1 MNEIL
6 NILGMVLLL
15 IGGIFL
21 FLGGLGIFRMPD
33 TYNRLQAGTKATTL
47 GGMSVILSIGI
58 LQPEWFVKALVLV
71 IFIALSNPISSHA
84 LAHANYKRGNKP
96 FLKGGPEY
104 DQYRQVYE
112 KKEEEKAEDNT
123 TEKVKKEETA

>member
-6 NILGMVLLL
+6 TVIGMVLML

-58 LQPEWFVKALVLV
+58 LEPGWFVKTLVLV

-84 LAHANYKRGNKP
+84 LARANYKRKNFP

-104 DQYRQVYE
+104 DQYREVYDKQE
-112 KKEEEKAEDNT
+112 KNKETVKEEE
-123 TEKVKKEETA
+123 TA